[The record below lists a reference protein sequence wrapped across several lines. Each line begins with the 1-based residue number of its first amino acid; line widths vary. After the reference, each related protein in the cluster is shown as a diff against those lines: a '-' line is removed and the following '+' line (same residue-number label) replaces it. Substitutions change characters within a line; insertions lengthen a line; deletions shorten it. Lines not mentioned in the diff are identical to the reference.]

1 MSADNIAVE
10 MVQFGGQ
17 QSLEK
22 SYSHSEWCWKTA
34 DFRASGLLWTLYRCL
49 GRISSQAN
57 VQKIFC
63 PPEMFIHKTEII
75 AVFGRVSDS
84 LCWELEL
91 EGGVN
96 FRAYVDSLL
105 L

>member
-1 MSADNIAVE
+1 MSR
-10 MVQFGGQ
+10 
-17 QSLEK
+17 
-22 SYSHSEWCWKTA
+22 T
-34 DFRASGLLWTLYRCL
+34 LWELQVGCVR
-49 GRISSQAN
+49 RN